1 MTLSSSYDTIDDSA
15 WDVPQAF
22 LMVKLPPF
30 LVVYRFPNFRLK
42 LKLGGLLLCLS
53 LLLNIQPTLGFP
65 PVKRNIVYAEVVQEQ
80 SVAPQEAAIVFQLP
94 HPGYI
99 TTHFSGFHPGID
111 LCSGLG
117 MPIKPVAKG
126 TVVEAGYN
134 FFGLGMMVEV
144 EHDAGYRSTYGH
156 MGKIFVTKGQT
167 VEAGD
172 YLGEVGMTGNTS
184 GPHTHLEI
192 SKDGK
197 KVNPL
202 VLLPEIRKYPEEG
215 DFAVINSSTPSAV
228 LVPTIQPVQT
238 GTPSAQPSVATTA
251 AVISPVKTEAENI
264 LGEVKQAV
272 QETPKVDL
280 KKQSVDNILNL
291 ASPKPSASPLPSGGK
306 LSLKNFNLFALK
318 K

>member
-1 MTLSSSYDTIDDSA
+1 
-15 WDVPQAF
+15 
-22 LMVKLPPF
+22 MVKLPPS
-30 LVVYRFPNFRLK
+30 LVVHRFPNFKLK

-65 PVKRNIVYAEVVQEQ
+65 PVKRNVVYAEVVQEQ

-99 TTHFSGFHPGID
+99 TTHFSTFHPGID

-117 MPIKPVAKG
+117 MPIKPIASG

-134 FFGLGMMVEV
+134 FFGLGMVVEV
-144 EHDAGYRSTYGH
+144 EHAEGYRSLYAH

-167 VEAGD
+167 VEAGQ

-192 SKDGK
+192 AKDGRK
-197 KVNPL
+197 IDPL
-202 VLLPEIRKYPEEG
+202 LLLPEIRKYPSEE
-215 DFAVINSSTPSAV
+215 DFVVTTSATPSAV
-228 LVPTIQPVQT
+228 LAPSFKPTPAASGSAQIAIPL
-238 GTPSAQPSVATTA
+238 PSAVLN
-251 AVISPVKTEAENI
+251 PVKSEAENI
-264 LGEVKQAV
+264 LGKTEEDKVEEVKLDIKQQAV
-272 QETPKVDL
+272 T
-280 KKQSVDNILNL
+280 NILNL
-291 ASPKPSASPLPSGGK
+291 ASPKPSASPTTAPHGGK
-306 LSLKNFNLFALK
+306 LSLRNFNLFALK